1 MAQVAAAYN
10 FASGG
15 TASLMTG
22 FGISSIVFFIL
33 TAQVWIYF
41 RRHKIRSQETRQ
53 NKALVTFIW
62 SIQAAQM
69 AITTRISC
77 VHTMEFE
84 DIPRFIGH
92 MLTEWAFYAGISS
105 LTMSLV
111 HGVFIY
117 RIFRLEKCFYG
128 RRRMSFVLIAFCVI
142 EQAFGLL
149 SAVCIFKLQNH
160 PNYSAMGIWST
171 LISLGCSA
179 INDVLIAG
187 TLAYILYKH
196 RTVWPRTNQMITKL
210 IIFCW
215 QTGLITTVAASITIG
230 IWAACRFDIYH
241 LYMCFPVGG
250 SYATCLLAN
259 FIARE
264 SYLQPRIVHETEI
277 SEISFGHFT
286 QGDSCGLTSGHKETL
301 VIQRGTDSSK
311 ASSC

>member
-1 MAQVAAAYN
+1 MTQVAAAYN
-10 FASGG
+10 FASRG

-53 NKALVTFIW
+53 SKALVTFTW
-62 SIQAAQM
+62 LIQAAQM
-69 AITTRISC
+69 AITTRLSW
-77 VHTMEFE
+77 VHMMEFE
-84 DIPRFIGH
+84 DIPRFIGY
-92 MLTEWAFYAGISS
+92 MLTEWALNIGISS

-117 RIFRLEKCFYG
+117 RVFRLEKSFYG
-128 RRRMSFVLIAFCVI
+128 RRRMAFVLIAFCVM
-142 EQAFGLL
+142 EQVFGLL
-149 SAVCIFKLQNH
+149 SAICIFKLRSH
-160 PNYSAMGIWST
+160 PDYCAMAIWSA

-196 RTVWPRTNQMITKL
+196 RTVSPRTNQMITKL
-210 IIFCW
+210 IIFCS

-230 IWAACRFDIYH
+230 IWAACRFKTYH
-241 LYMCFPVGG
+241 LYICFPIGC

-264 SYLQPRIVHETEI
+264 SYLQPRIVHEKEI
-277 SEISFGHFT
+277 SEICFARFT